1 MIHTSNTC
9 VELYPCTFR
18 IDRVEAVDTE
28 ALRWFQEVSEGAS
41 VTEVA
46 ETWMVSQPK
55 VSRAL
60 AALSAEVGTP
70 LLTKS
75 GRHLRPTHAGAVFK
89 RHVDRLV
96 NQLDDGLAAVDQLV
110 DARRGTVT
118 LAYDLSLGTWLVPSI
133 IAGFHAAYPEV
144 RFVLRQAGQE
154 GLVSAPEAGMDD
166 TRIDLEITATRP
178 ARGIPPPPSRASA
191 TAAGASRTPPPP
203 PWPAPPRRGRPTGA
217 RRGPRGKAAR
227 DRAAAT
233 ARVCRDAGFEPRVA
247 FEVDDLPTV
256 RGFVSAGLGV
266 AIVPAMGA
274 DPVPA
279 RSGEARLVRLLDSGA
294 YRDVG
299 LVWSTERRLLPSA
312 ELFRDHVL
320 RG

>member
-1 MIHTSNTC
+1 M
-9 VELYPCTFR
+9 
-18 IDRVEAVDTE
+18 DTD
-28 ALRWFQEVSEGAS
+28 ALRWFQEVSEGAT

-60 AALSAEVGTP
+60 AALSADVGTP
-70 LLTKS
+70 LLAKA

-154 GLVSAPEAGMDD
+154 GLVSAPEAGLDD
-166 TRIDLEITATRP
+166 TRIDLEITASRP
-178 ARGIPPPPSRASA
+178 AHGIPVQWQRLYREPLFLAVPGAHRWADRGQMRLAEAAEEGFVMLRPPSHL
-191 TAAGASRTPPPP
+191 
-203 PWPAPPRRGRPTGA
+203 
-217 RRGPRGKAAR
+217 
-227 DRAAAT
+227 RAAVVQ
-233 ARVCRDAGFEPRVA
+233 VCRDAGFEPRVA
-247 FEVDDLPTV
+247 VEVDDLPTV
-256 RGFVSAGLGV
+256 RGFVSAGVGV

-279 RSGEARLVRLLDSGA
+279 RSGEARLVRLEDAGA
-294 YRDVG
+294 FRDVG

-320 RG
+320 GVSPSGIGGGSVGEAT

>member
-178 ARGIPPPPSRASA
+178 ARGIPVQWQRLYREPLFLAVPGAHRWADRGEVALAKAAEEGFVMLRPPSHLRATVEA
-191 TAAGASRTPPPP
+191 
-203 PWPAPPRRGRPTGA
+203 
-217 RRGPRGKAAR
+217 
-227 DRAAAT
+227 
-233 ARVCRDAGFEPRVA
+233 VCRDAGFEPRVA

-279 RSGEARLVRLLDSGA
+279 RSGEARLVRLSDAGA